1 MNAPIYDKSL
11 NYKMYQKIY
20 KIIVTTFL
28 YSLFLLTAHA
38 TTLYGE
44 HVNSIVYG
52 KHYEKKLQGR
62 WHVYMNG
69 KPVLDKHGKPI
80 TYDYK
85 AQPGTIGFD
94 YKLKGSSADEKMS
107 FGNGWMF
114 ILTLLFCFSCSRKK
128 PMNYLF
134 YGNEEHLEWIMVEPV
149 YSNGKSFFNKNRIKD
164 SIDDEDLPYINKIIK
179 RKMESIEGVRPFNEY
194 FKQYIA
200 YKEKGRKMVYV
211 NIFEYIPIVNGLT
224 PHVYRKIIKINGE
237 NYASGYMIID
247 YSTGKITE
255 CKFDE

>member
-1 MNAPIYDKSL
+1 MHKLAC
-11 NYKMYQKIY
+11 
-20 KIIVTTFL
+20 KIIIITFL

-80 TYDYK
+80 TYGSN
-85 AQPGTIGFD
+85 AQPGSKGFN
-94 YKLKGSSADEKMS
+94 YNLKGSSADEKMS
-107 FGNGWMF
+107 LGNWWTFMF
-114 ILTLLFCFSCSRKK
+114 YILFLFSCSNKK
-128 PMNYLF
+128 MNINLRHAKYYDSPEF
-134 YGNEEHLEWIMVEPV
+134 TMIDAV
-149 YSNGKSFFNKNRIKD
+149 YINGKSFFNKDRIKD

-200 YKEKGRKMVYV
+200 YKEKGKKMVYV

>member
-1 MNAPIYDKSL
+1 MNDPIYDKSL
-11 NYKMYQKIY
+11 NCRMFKKTC

-80 TYDYK
+80 TYGSN
-85 AQPGTIGFD
+85 AQPGSKGFN
-94 YKLKGSSADEKMS
+94 YNLKGSSADEKMS

-128 PMNYLF
+128 PMNYLY

-149 YSNGKSFFNKNRIKD
+149 YSNGNSFYNNDKIKD

-179 RKMESIEGVRPFNEY
+179 RKMETIDGVLPFDEY

-200 YKEKGRKMVYV
+200 YKEKGRKMIYV
-211 NIFEYIPIVNGLT
+211 NMFEYIPIVNGLT
-224 PHVYRKIIKINGE
+224 PEIPRTILKINDEDCSKG
-237 NYASGYMIID
+237 SMIID
-247 YSTGKITE
+247 YSTGKVIE
-255 CKFDE
+255 CEFNE